1 MGGWTVV
8 AFVEVVGEDLPVVCA
23 VDLVRVVEDVVIEVD
38 AFISLL
44 SVRIVS
50 SCTVLADDWK
60 EKVPGPTYQRP

>member
-23 VDLVRVVEDVVIEVD
+23 VDLVRVIEDVVIEVD

-44 SVRIVS
+44 SRRLVS
-50 SCTVLADDWK
+50 SCTVLAND
-60 EKVPGPTYQRP
+60 